1 MTISSRKPKAEAP
14 IPEQGGITRRIF
26 QIDFDEEPTPE
37 ELEHIK
43 KVFEQIRDSLDE
55 FYGLG

>member
-1 MTISSRKPKAEAP
+1 MTITSRKPKKEVP
-14 IPEQGGITRRIF
+14 TPEQEGATRRIF

-37 ELEHIK
+37 ELERIK
-43 KVFEQIRDSLDE
+43 KVFEQIRDSLDG